1 MNVADVEGYVAE
13 CERKIESLEGRV
25 LRLENRLSAT
35 IAVATRQ
42 ATENVIDRLQEALR
56 DDA

>member
-13 CERKIESLEGRV
+13 CERKIGALEGRV
-25 LRLENRLSAT
+25 QRLENRLDAT

-56 DDA
+56 DES